1 MQIYRK
7 ILDRSRQKGFTLVE
21 ALLVVGLT
29 TLIAVGIVAV
39 FLEGIDT
46 LHIIT
51 DNQSVEF
58 GHQRALT
65 LFLNDV
71 HSATWFYNGTQKLS
85 DGTDVPRETATTFS
99 LIFGYPGSD
108 SDEIW
113 VRYHIRH
120 GTFTGESYLTRT
132 VLTASGHDQG
142 TSIVSTGVANL
153 EFNFFKDDGSF
164 TDRLDQIQKIQ
175 MILSLNTG
183 GTTVQREYEASLRNQ
198 NQGVRTPPGDFDEL
212 ETLLFKK

>member
-1 MQIYRK
+1 MK
-7 ILDRSRQKGFTLVE
+7 RSRQKGFTLIE
-21 ALLVVGLT
+21 GLLVVGLT
-29 TLIAVGIVAV
+29 TMIAVGIVAV

-51 DNQSVEF
+51 DTQSVEF

-99 LIFGYPGSD
+99 LIIGYPGPD
-108 SDEIW
+108 NDEIW
-113 VRYHIRH
+113 IRYHIRY

-132 VLTASGHDQG
+132 VLTASGYKQG

-153 EFNFFKDDGSF
+153 EFNFFKDDGTF
-164 TDRLDQIQKIQ
+164 TDRLDQIKKIQ
-175 MILSLNTG
+175 MVLSLNTG